1 MAELAALM
9 KCGRCQGWFI
19 GDDALRAHYP
29 CMPEDPDN
37 GGGKPTA
44 LPLSKVLGHPTS
56 VIRTTGARFS
66 PADADLSSIES
77 QEVADPRPA
86 PPAVAPVIPE
96 REYTMA
102 DLQHRQYSVTLQEEF
117 GFVYP
122 SVSHFSELALIE
134 RRRFF
139 AWDCPIPSCLFLTNS
154 HTSKKSTG
162 TEPEQ
167 HQIAHMFLL
176 LRTYTI
182 YPPDKQNHEVAGR
195 LYRVLDALKETVSDY
210 LKEQYAKQL
219 VIHMKQDERLVNP
232 STLTRFNSPTQLR
245 KFLRSLDSTEQF
257 EANVKSILDND
268 IISNHGTVRQN
279 LCDFLMRRYGFCQHP
294 KNDVEYQKSM
304 GASFRTIINDSLS
317 SFRSSFLRCLRD
329 KKAKYVLG
337 FQQLDTD
344 NHDPVEPAQYYQPPL
359 IPTLPFGALPQ
370 YRDSRSHP
378 GHYPQIRDRSLQIF
392 GDSHNPHPSQVWRDD
407 NTQTD
412 DRGPPRDP
420 TDPSNELHE
429 IMRANGIT
437 SPQQL
442 IAILA
447 HKKPN
452 PPPRPQIDVPPRGGP
467 DRIQRLLGL
476 GSQPPSS
483 AHLHRNSAH
492 VYLETPSQ
500 KETQRILQAN

>member
-1 MAELAALM
+1 MHHKVCTIFTRSPRRPHTERRTNPTFCTFTCQNTPHSSFSSLCAHKIFNPRRHITQISTLYLSYIICSSTFFNFSSIPPQASLTMAELAALM

-176 LRTYTI
+176 LCTYTI

-195 LYRVLDALKETVSDY
+195 LY
-210 LKEQYAKQL
+210 
-219 VIHMKQDERLVNP
+219 
-232 STLTRFNSPTQLR
+232 
-245 KFLRSLDSTEQF
+245 
-257 EANVKSILDND
+257 
-268 IISNHGTVRQN
+268 
-279 LCDFLMRRYGFCQHP
+279 
-294 KNDVEYQKSM
+294 
-304 GASFRTIINDSLS
+304 
-317 SFRSSFLRCLRD
+317 
-329 KKAKYVLG
+329 
-337 FQQLDTD
+337 
-344 NHDPVEPAQYYQPPL
+344 
-359 IPTLPFGALPQ
+359 
-370 YRDSRSHP
+370 
-378 GHYPQIRDRSLQIF
+378 
-392 GDSHNPHPSQVWRDD
+392 
-407 NTQTD
+407 
-412 DRGPPRDP
+412 
-420 TDPSNELHE
+420 
-429 IMRANGIT
+429 
-437 SPQQL
+437 
-442 IAILA
+442 
-447 HKKPN
+447 
-452 PPPRPQIDVPPRGGP
+452 
-467 DRIQRLLGL
+467 
-476 GSQPPSS
+476 
-483 AHLHRNSAH
+483 
-492 VYLETPSQ
+492 
-500 KETQRILQAN
+500 